1 MDLLRRTHWLRVLTV
16 LLVGLGSTA
25 VAAQPHGPAAEVSAG
40 ASSDGTASEA
50 GFSLVATSNA
60 VGLVDAAVPGT
71 EPAVGAASSSP
82 ALSVQSARAAGDVLQ
97 ASLVLPAERPLRH
110 RLCVYRL

>member
-25 VAAQPHGPAAEVSAG
+25 VAAQPHGPSAEVSAG

-50 GFSLVATSNA
+50 GFSLVVTSNA
-60 VGLVDAAVPGT
+60 VGLVDAAVPST
-71 EPAVGAASSSP
+71 EPALGAASSSP
-82 ALSVQSARAAGDVLQ
+82 AMPGRTVWLVGDGAGASVVLLS
-97 ASLVLPAERPLRH
+97 ERPLRH
-110 RLCVYRL
+110 QFCVYRL